1 MKLDDEMFDDEKFD
15 VEAAAA
21 GAWAPSRYG
30 SDDVLGTY
38 NEVTDQKRA
47 DALGL
52 LDLTRPIRTYSLG
65 DGIWPGYPAYSTREF
80 AQKLVIAGYEPGQ
93 GFEGE
98 VVHGTQA
105 LGPSKLGYSEERVSY
120 TFNMSTKI
128 NGFTHAA
135 VDGTFYNGHQGA
147 DIARTDGVTAMDVP
161 SWGAPL
167 LTRGLMIDVAA
178 QVAATTGDVE
188 TNEAGLPRLMDRHRI
203 TVEQIEGACER
214 QGLPQPEPGD
224 ALCLRTGWISL
235 SREDPERFLAGSPG
249 PWIAENKWLASHL
262 PALVSTDS
270 WMWGVHDFTATEGW
284 MSVGHQL
291 MLVKEGIRLGESLSC
306 EEIAAAGVDRF
317 VFCHSPFRA
326 KGSTSCSSPPM
337 AIANAPSANP
347 PEED

>member
-1 MKLDDEMFDDEKFD
+1 VKFDDEMFDDSKFD
-15 VEAAAA
+15 VEAVVG

-38 NEVTDQKRA
+38 NEVTEQKRA
-47 DALGL
+47 DALGM
-52 LDLTRPIRTYSLG
+52 LDLARPIRTYSMG
-65 DGIWPGYPAYSTREF
+65 DGIWPGYPAYGTREF
-80 AQKLVIAGYEPGQ
+80 AQRLVISGYEPGE

-98 VVHGTQA
+98 IVGGTEGRGA
-105 LGPSKLGYSEERVSY
+105 SKMSYSEERVSY

-135 VDGTFYNGHQGA
+135 VDGTFYNGHRGT
-147 DIARTDGVTAMDVP
+147 DLARTEGVTAMDVP

-188 TNEAGLPRLMDRHRI
+188 ANQAGLPRLMDRHRI
-203 TVEQIEGACER
+203 TVEQMEGACER
-214 QGLPQPEPGD
+214 QGLPAPEPGD

-235 SREDPERFLAGSPG
+235 TREDPERFLAGSPG
-249 PWIAENKWLASHL
+249 PWIAENKWLASHR

-270 WMWGVHDFTATEGW
+270 WMWGVLDVEATEGW
-284 MSVGHQL
+284 MSAGHQL
-291 MLVKEGIRLGESLSC
+291 MLVKEGIHLGESLSC
-306 EEIAAAGVDRF
+306 EEVAAAGVDRF

-326 KGSTSCSSPPM
+326 QGSTSCSSPPM
-337 AIANAPSANP
+337 AIANP
-347 PEED
+347 PEEAL